1 MRYNKYIAITVLLL
15 CFCGFTNFD
24 CWDRAGRDFQF
35 AVIVTDENGR
45 DLLNADNAG
54 YLLGEGAKVYVKSGE
69 RTLAM
74 WDDFS
79 QRCYCDLDYEKN
91 VPPCVMYLNNEEEY
105 NCIVFCFDQNDYPV
119 IKDASIELLWSDGT
133 KDAVSVNATST
144 MELFSYDIKLN
155 GQPTSIP
162 VKILK

>member
-1 MRYNKYIAITVLLL
+1 MRYNKYIATTVLLL

-35 AVIVTDENGR
+35 AVIVTDADGH
-45 DLLNADNAG
+45 DLLNVENAG
-54 YLLGEGAKVYVKSGE
+54 YLLGEGAKVCIKSGE
-69 RTLAM
+69 KTLAE

-79 QRCYCDLDYEKN
+79 QRSYCDVENEKN
-91 VPPCVMYLNNEEEY
+91 VPPVVMYLNNEKEH
-105 NCIVFCFDQNDYPV
+105 NCLVFGFDQDDYPV
-119 IKDASIELLWSDGT
+119 IKDAGIVLRWSDGT
-133 KDAVSVNATST
+133 EDAISVNATST

-162 VKILK
+162 VKIVK